1 MGKKHN
7 IFNKISA
14 YYSGEEDRETLKREL
29 ENDPETKELF
39 NWVNLIWNNLSP
51 KPTTSGRIIQ
61 QRTYYKIEK
70 INKPVFSFLSKT
82 AKYAAVALLTLI
94 IGSLAYLF
102 SGRYVQVI
110 TVDTEVGEVREVKL
124 PDGSEVWLNAQSSIS
139 YPERFN
145 KKLREVTITGEVY
158 FDVKKDDKH
167 PFIVHSDLIS
177 VSVLGTSF
185 MIDNYSN
192 EPTAHAYLIKGK
204 VELELKESKQ
214 IIELDIGDRVSYD
227 KKTSVV
233 TKTNNPGSVSV
244 FDAWR
249 FGKVSFY
256 NESLYEIA
264 KELERKFGKEI
275 HIQDEAIG
283 KMRYTADFDTKNLEQ
298 ILIFFSELS
307 GLEYK
312 SVENGY
318 LITKK

>member
-7 IFNKISA
+7 TFNKISA
-14 YYSGEEDRETLKREL
+14 YYSGEEDRETLKGEL
-29 ENDPETKELF
+29 ENDPKTKELF
-39 NWVNLIWNNLSP
+39 NWINLIWNNLSP

-70 INKPVFSFLSKT
+70 MDRPVFSFLPKT
-82 AKYAAVALLTLI
+82 AKYVAVVFLTLI
-94 IGSLAYLF
+94 IGSIAYLF
-102 SGRYVQVI
+102 SGRYAQLI
-110 TVDTEVGEVREVKL
+110 TVDTEIGEVREVRL

-145 KKLREVTITGEVY
+145 KEQREVAVTGEVY
-158 FDVKKDDKH
+158 FDVKEDDKH
-167 PFIVHSDLIS
+167 PFIVHSGLIS
-177 VSVLGTSF
+177 VRVLGTRF
-185 MIDNYSN
+185 MIDNYDN
-192 EPTAHAYLIKGK
+192 EPTAHAYLVKGK

-214 IIELDIGDRVSYD
+214 IIELNIGDRVSYD

-256 NESLYEIA
+256 NESLYEITR
-264 KELERKFGKEI
+264 ELERKFGKEI
-275 HIQDEAIG
+275 HIQGEAIG

-298 ILIFFSELS
+298 ILIYFSELS
-307 GLEYK
+307 GLKYK
-312 SVENGY
+312 LVDNGY